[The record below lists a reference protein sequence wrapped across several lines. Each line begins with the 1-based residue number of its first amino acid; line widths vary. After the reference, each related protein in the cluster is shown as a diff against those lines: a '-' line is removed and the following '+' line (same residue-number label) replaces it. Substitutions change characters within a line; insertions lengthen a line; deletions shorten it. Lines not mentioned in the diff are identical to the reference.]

1 MAFQDFS
8 KSSRM
13 EKASVKYSIVVPV
26 FNAIAT
32 LEKLINDIEQ
42 FVAPMGTFEIVLVDD
57 CSNDTSW
64 ALLKKLKTGRSFM
77 KIYRLS
83 NNFGQAA
90 ATLCGI
96 YRTTGET
103 IIMIDDD
110 LQYPVWEIPRMIRF
124 FNEHD
129 HYMVL
134 GIAQKKQHS
143 RRHLWAQKLV
153 RFLFWLRPSG
163 HLNGKN
169 ISSSFRIVSAELK
182 HSSSYSNPGLRSI
195 HLANQLLDPRFVG
208 VLNVEHRPNPIV
220 KKKGYSFRKRLENF
234 TDILMVFNK
243 NPLNWLLWPIVLLT
257 LGSSIGGAITLFSN
271 QEAEQGQILLY
282 LLLGIS
288 AITLFC
294 IMIMGKYLGHIYAIK
309 LGMPPYFVIESHE

>member
-1 MAFQDFS
+1 MA
-8 KSSRM
+8 KV
-13 EKASVKYSIVVPV
+13 SVKHSIVVPV
-26 FNAIAT
+26 FDSVGT
-32 LEKLINDIEQ
+32 LEKLINEIEK
-42 FVAPMGTFEIVLVDD
+42 FVAPLGTFEIVLVDD
-57 CSNDTSW
+57 CSKDASW
-64 ALLKKLKTGRSFM
+64 TLLKKLKTSRSFM
-77 KIYRLS
+77 KIHRLS

-96 YRTTGET
+96 YRTSGET

-110 LQYPVWEIPRMIRF
+110 LQYPASEIPRMIRF

-134 GIAQKKQHS
+134 GIALKKQHS
-143 RRHLWAQKLV
+143 SRHLWAQKLV

-163 HLNGKN
+163 HLNGSN

-182 HSSSYSNPGLRSI
+182 HSSDYSNPRLRSI

-208 VLNVEHRPNPIV
+208 VLNVDHNPNPIT
-220 KKKGYSFRKRLENF
+220 KKKGYSFNKRLENF
-234 TDILMVFNK
+234 TDILMVFNR
-243 NPLNWLLWPIVLLT
+243 NPLNWLFFPIVILT
-257 LGSSIGGAITLFSN
+257 LSSLIGVAITLFSN
-271 QEAEQGQILLY
+271 QGTEQMQTLLY
-282 LLLGIS
+282 LLLGTS